1 MDNRDPDDGRTEG
14 DRDMSQDY
22 QDAHERRPAQHQPG
36 PQPGRERAMEPEP
49 VFIREDYRA
58 GGRLDGK
65 AALITGGDSGIGRSA
80 AVHYAREGGDVSI
93 VYLDEHDDARET
105 QELVEA
111 AGRRCLLLA
120 GDVKDPAFC
129 RRAVRETVTGLG
141 GLDIL
146 VNNAA
151 QQFPVSDVRE
161 ISPEQLE
168 HTFATN
174 VYPYFYMI
182 QAALEVLRNGGV
194 IINTTS
200 VTAFRGSG
208 HLIDY
213 SAAKGAVTALT
224 RSLASALVDEGIR
237 VNAVAPG
244 PIWTPL
250 IPATFPADQV
260 ETFGDNTPM
269 GRAGQPAE
277 VGPAYVFL
285 ASADA
290 SYITGQIIHPNGGD
304 TME

>member
-1 MDNRDPDDGRTEG
+1 
-14 DRDMSQDY
+14 MSQDY
-22 QDAHERRPAQHQPG
+22 RDVHEQRPAQHQPG
-36 PQPGRERAMEPEP
+36 PQPGREGAMEPEP

-65 AALITGGDSGIGRSA
+65 VALITGGDSGIGRSA
-80 AVHYAREGGDVSI
+80 AVHFAREGGDVAI

-105 QELVEA
+105 RELVEA
-111 AGRRCLLLA
+111 SGRRCLLLA

-129 RRAVRETVTGLG
+129 RRAVQETVAGLG

-151 QQFPVSDVRE
+151 QQCPVSDVRE
-161 ISPEQLE
+161 ISPAQLE

-182 QAALEVLRNGGV
+182 QAALETLRSGGV

-213 SAAKGAVTALT
+213 SAAKGAITVLT

-250 IPATFPADQV
+250 IPATFPADKV
-260 ETFGDNTPM
+260 ESFGGNTPM

-285 ASADA
+285 ASEDA
-290 SYITGQIIHPNGGD
+290 SYITGQVIHPNGGD

>member
-1 MDNRDPDDGRTEG
+1 
-14 DRDMSQDY
+14 MSQDY
-22 QDAHERRPAQHQPG
+22 KDAHEQRPAQHQSE

-49 VFIREDYRA
+49 IFIRENYRA
-58 GGRLDGK
+58 GGRLEGK
-65 AALITGGDSGIGRSA
+65 VALITGGDSGIGRSA
-80 AVHYAREGGDVSI
+80 ALHYAREGGDVAI
-93 VYLDEHDDARET
+93 VYLDEHDDARDT
-105 QELVEA
+105 RELVET
-111 AGRRCLLLA
+111 AGRHCLLIA

-129 RRAVRETVTGLG
+129 RQSVQETLAEFGR
-141 GLDIL
+141 LDIL

-151 QQFPVSDVRE
+151 HQFPVSDVRE

-174 VYPYFYMI
+174 LYAYVYMV
-182 QAALEVLRNGGV
+182 QSALEPLRDGGV

-213 SAAKGAVTALT
+213 SAAKGAITALT
-224 RSLASALVDEGIR
+224 RSLALALVDEGIR

-250 IPATFPADQV
+250 IPATFPADKV
-260 ETFGDNTPM
+260 ESFGGNTPM

-285 ASADA
+285 ASEDA